1 MRQGIRAPKSDAA
14 ARASALPG
22 TGRAMKAF
30 PRAIPFAAALLA
42 SSASAAP
49 VATGYVE
56 GEFHLIAPI
65 TTAQVAQLGVERGDR
80 VAAGQVL
87 VVMEKHDAEIALAE
101 AEAALA
107 QANSNL
113 EDLRQGRRP
122 EEISVIRAALASA
135 RAQEH
140 EAETE
145 AVRQID
151 LRDRGVV
158 PQSQVDAAQTRLD
171 VARAQVAE
179 IEANLAVARLPARPH
194 QIAAAEAAVAQ
205 AQARRDAAAWQ
216 LDQRDL
222 TAPAAG
228 LVFEILRQ
236 EGEIAGPQAPVL
248 SMLPDGAVKV
258 RLYVPEAYV
267 SSISVGAR
275 LAVNCDGCPP
285 DQGATITYVS
295 NAPEFT
301 PPVIYSL
308 ANRQKLVYLVEARP
322 DPGAEALKPGQIVD
336 VSLDAAP

>member
-14 ARASALPG
+14 ARAAPVPG
-22 TGRAMKAF
+22 ASRAMKAF

-42 SSASAAP
+42 CSASAAP

-87 VVMEKHDAEIALAE
+87 VLMEKHDAEIALAE

-135 RAQEH
+135 RAQER

-145 AVRQID
+145 AERQLD

-216 LDQRDL
+216 LDQREL

-258 RLYVPEAYV
+258 RLYIPEAHI
-267 SSISVGAR
+267 SSISVGTR
-275 LAVNCDGCPP
+275 LSVNCDGCPP
-285 DQGATITYVS
+285 GQSATVTYVS
-295 NAPEFT
+295 NTPEFT

-322 DPGAEALKPGQIVD
+322 DAGAEALKPGQIVD
-336 VSLDAAP
+336 VALDAAP